1 MCMSPNPQQI
11 QSKAKFAMGTDADRI
26 EMAGVGLAVDQNQ
39 IGPNVAVAVV
49 LP

>member
-1 MCMSPNPQQI
+1 MRVSPNPQQI
-11 QSKAKFAMGTDADRI
+11 QSKAKFAMGTEADRI
-26 EMAGVGLAVDQNQ
+26 EMARVGLAVDQNQ